1 MSALL
6 FWGKIGTSYLLT
18 ICHDSS
24 ILMVSKLI
32 KEVEM
37 NTEKVQAE
45 IQKIIIDIRAK
56 GWRMNKTTQKAWR
69 EIEELGLAEYL
80 QPYCAGA
87 KGDAVVNAV
96 IEAAKDAGGK
106 KVTDAG
112 FYSAGDGYA
121 DTWTTEPSALYMA
134 LNETDEPEPTITDI
148 IEEVPGT
155 AIILEALYY
164 RQLGLGEMLCPDGDA
179 KFEDMIAD
187 MATTESPEKRQAEK
201 ANMRKLR
208 ELGNRYFEQGYRYN
222 RTGRFMKGT
231 GYSLTTKALAYRF
244 SDAGYAGAAM
254 SRIEYL
260 TKI

>member
-1 MSALL
+1 
-6 FWGKIGTSYLLT
+6 
-18 ICHDSS
+18 
-24 ILMVSKLI
+24 
-32 KEVEM
+32 M

-69 EIEELGLAEYL
+69 EIEELGLADYL

-96 IEAAKDAGGK
+96 LEAAKDAGGK
-106 KVTDAG
+106 KVSGSSFYQDGDAW
-112 FYSAGDGYA
+112 GY
-121 DTWTTEPSALYMA
+121 TTEPSALYLA

-222 RTGRFMKGT
+222 RTERFMKGT
-231 GYSLTTKALAYRF
+231 GYFLTTKALAYRF